1 MKTRLLLLSM
11 ICSFASYASA
21 APPVVSGVT
30 ASQRTGTKIV
40 DVTYNLAMDGGQT
53 AFVELWFSPDN
64 GLNFPIRCVD
74 VNGSVDANVSAG
86 AKTVTWNA
94 GSDWDQQF
102 TQNGRIRVIATY
114 GSQPSGFA
122 GSGGTVNAGSS
133 GSSSVQVDS
142 SMVSVFWDV
151 YYEYDTYGGGGGGS
165 NYTNMNGW
173 FSGPDGQHPSLTKF
187 YVDPA
192 EITNAKWNEVAQ
204 WALANGYSGL
214 PLAPSSEAGDLPRT
228 NVSFWE
234 AVKWC
239 NARSEKDGL
248 TPVYYLDGDESTGDV
263 NGNGVVDTGPDLFMP
278 YSGDDTNSNGIWDPG
293 ENFTDNN
300 YNGTFEP
307 KEFDDYDGNAAYS
320 PGLSQV
326 FRAGAEII
334 MPSGSFNSYPSIY
347 TFTKQFSEGY
357 RLPDPVLFKKMA
369 TGGLNQKKWPWGD
382 EAPTTYANFST
393 EYQAD
398 IGMSPVPGPTAAGPR
413 PANSLGLKDVIGNV
427 AEWTFEAYPGGGYG
441 GSSLTAKVYGG
452 SYLGLLSA
460 DDPWSGGGG
469 GTSQFTSVS
478 GGGGGGS
485 MPESLFHLELQ
496 GPPTAKSPA
505 LGFRCAS
512 YVWSN

>member
-1 MKTRLLLLSM
+1 M

-40 DVTYNLAMDGGQT
+40 GVTYNLAMDGGQT

-74 VNGSVDANVSAG
+74 VNGSVPMPRLGRCKNRDLECRIGLGSAIHPKRKNPG
-86 AKTVTWNA
+86 DRDLRKPTL
-94 GSDWDQQF
+94 GLCRF
-102 TQNGRIRVIATY
+102 RRHGERRFKRILI
-114 GSQPSGFA
+114 P
-122 GSGGTVNAGSS
+122 
-133 GSSSVQVDS
+133 QVDS
-142 SMVSVFWDV
+142 SMVSVFWGV

-165 NYTNMNGW
+165 NYTNMTGW

-214 PLAPSSEAGDLPRT
+214 PLAPSAEAGDLPRT
-228 NVSFWE
+228 NISFWE

-248 TPVYYLDGDESTGDV
+248 TPVYYLDADESTGGV

-347 TFTKQFSEGY
+347 TFTKQFSEGTGY
-357 RLPDPVLFKKMA
+357 RIPCCSR
-369 TGGLNQKKWPWGD
+369 KWPP
-382 EAPTTYANFST
+382 EEPEEMA
-393 EYQAD
+393 
-398 IGMSPVPGPTAAGPR
+398 M
-413 PANSLGLKDVIGNV
+413 
-427 AEWTFEAYPGGGYG
+427 GG
-441 GSSLTAKVYGG
+441 
-452 SYLGLLSA
+452 
-460 DDPWSGGGG
+460 
-469 GTSQFTSVS
+469 
-478 GGGGGGS
+478 
-485 MPESLFHLELQ
+485 
-496 GPPTAKSPA
+496 
-505 LGFRCAS
+505 
-512 YVWSN
+512 